1 MANQNTVKSVEKWKC
16 YKFTWKLDMPQVNQL
31 VTNTISIGDE
41 KNVVGR
47 VGFKKGSYT
56 VSRLADS
63 IGMKIGDIEIFDKFV
78 C

>member
-1 MANQNTVKSVEKWKC
+1 MLNS
-16 YKFTWKLDMPQVNQL
+16 KLITYILNIL
-31 VTNTISIGDE
+31 L
-41 KNVVGR
+41 KN
-47 VGFKKGSYT
+47 FKKGSYT